1 MLRHDVRVAKA
12 KHRIAMAE
20 RQAILRQTGGGG
32 NFVEII
38 FSLARRVAPK
48 SLKKMVVCAVR
59 YEPVSTC
66 NSLLT
71 GNLQGIS
78 PILASACQFRPY
90 I

>member
-12 KHRIAMAE
+12 KHRIAIAE

-38 FSLARRVAPK
+38 FSSTKRVAPK

-59 YEPVSTC
+59 CERVSAPQFPA
-66 NSLLT
+66 NREFA
-71 GNLQGIS
+71 GN
-78 PILASACQFRPY
+78 F
-90 I
+90 